1 MGGGGGGYN
10 GGGNGG
16 YNGGGNGGGNMNE
29 GFVPEYAEPMAANAA
44 LSGGG
49 WGSAW

>member
-1 MGGGGGGYN
+1 MG
-10 GGGNGG
+10 
-16 YNGGGNGGGNMNE
+16 GGGNGGGNMNE

-44 LSGGG
+44 LGGGG